1 MQAIELMADIDEKQ
15 QIHLQLPA
23 TVTAQSAKVI
33 VMYEEAPQPDQS
45 ANRVFGQFR
54 GKVHMAD
61 DFDAELSEDFWLG
74 QGREA

>member
-1 MQAIELMADIDEKQ
+1 MQAIELKADIDEKQ

-23 TVTAQSAKVI
+23 TVAAQSVKVI
-33 VMYEEAPQPDQS
+33 VLYDEAPQPDQP

-61 DFDAELSEDFWLG
+61 DFDAELPEVFWLG
-74 QGREA
+74 QGQEA